1 MAAAKS
7 EKQGWARF
15 DYLARRLIEGWAL
28 LGGLLLLLIAL
39 MNTWSVI
46 SLAVLGF
53 PVPGDFE
60 LVQMGVAV
68 VAFSFLPYCQLKG
81 ANVTADIFTAGASR
95 VTIAVF
101 TLLAAIVAAF
111 FSIILLWK
119 MSNGMVSYLRYR
131 EVTTILNIPQWIAYP
146 PILAS
151 LALLVLAA
159 GVTLHEAIM
168 EMRPGKPASPDLN

>member
-1 MAAAKS
+1 M
-7 EKQGWARF
+7 EKRGWARF
-15 DYLARRLIEGWAL
+15 DDIARRLIEGWAL
-28 LGGLLLLLIAL
+28 LGGVLLVIIAL

-95 VTIAVF
+95 VTVAVF
-101 TLLAAIVAAF
+101 TLLAALAAAF
-111 FSIILLWK
+111 FSVLLLWR
-119 MSNGMVSYLRYR
+119 MSDGMVSYLRFK
-131 EVTTILNIPQWIAYP
+131 EVTTILNIPVWIAFP

-159 GVTLHEAIM
+159 AVTLHEAIID
-168 EMRPGKPASPDLN
+168 MRPGKPA

>member
-1 MAAAKS
+1 LAAAKS

-15 DYLARRLIEGWAL
+15 DDLARRLIEGWAL
-28 LGGLLLLLIAL
+28 LGGVLLVIIAL

-95 VTIAVF
+95 VTVAVF
-101 TLLAAIVAAF
+101 TLLAALAAAF
-111 FSIILLWK
+111 FSVLLLWR
-119 MSNGMVSYLRYR
+119 MSDGMISYLRFK
-131 EVTTILNIPQWIAYP
+131 EVTTILNIPVWIAFP

-159 GVTLHEAIM
+159 GVTLHEAIVD
-168 EMRPGKPASPDLN
+168 MRPGKPA